1 MLQSTQH
8 TKTVRLH
15 LVMVDGVLLADWT
28 EGEML
33 QNTPITK
40 LYTTAILKIHLI
52 NKVPNTREQRWLWKE
67 VVVARL
73 QELSQHLP

>member
-15 LVMVDGVLLADWT
+15 LMMVDGALLADWT
-28 EGEML
+28 EREML
-33 QNTPITK
+33 QNIPIPK
-40 LYTTAILKIHLI
+40 HDTTEILIIHLI
-52 NKVPNTREQRWLWKE
+52 NKVLNTREQSWLWKE

-73 QELSQHLP
+73 QERS